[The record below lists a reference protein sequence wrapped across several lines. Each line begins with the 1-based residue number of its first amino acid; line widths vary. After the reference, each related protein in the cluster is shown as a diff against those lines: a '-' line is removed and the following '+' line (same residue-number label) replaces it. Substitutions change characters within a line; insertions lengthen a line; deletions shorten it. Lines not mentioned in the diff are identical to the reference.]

1 MTSQKKIQANRANSK
16 KSTGPGTKHGRARV
30 SQNARRH
37 GLSVSIFADVAHS
50 AEIERMA
57 NEIVLQSE
65 NGETIELAR
74 RVAEAETDL
83 ARIRQARNS
92 LLQRNGGLDKVAED
106 VLKQLIAM
114 DRYER
119 RAVSRRKFAMRELS
133 VSFRPRKFQ

>member
-16 KSTGPGTKHGRARV
+16 KSTGPGTKHDRARV

-37 GLSVSIFADVAHS
+37 GLSVSIFADVAYS

-57 NEIVLQSE
+57 NEIVSQSE
-65 NGETIELAR
+65 NRETIELAR
-74 RVAEAETDL
+74 RVAEAESDL
-83 ARIRQARNS
+83 ARIRQDS
-92 LLQRNGGLDKVAED
+92 LLQRNGGLNKVAED

-119 RAVSRRKFAMRELS
+119 RAVSRRKFAMRELECLL
-133 VSFRPRKFQ
+133 

>member
-37 GLSVSIFADVAHS
+37 GLSVPIFADAACS

-57 NEIVLQSE
+57 NEIVSQSE
-65 NGETIELAR
+65 NRETIELAR

-83 ARIRQARNS
+83 ARIRQARHS
-92 LLQRNGGLDKVAED
+92 LLERNGGLNKVAED
-106 VLKQLIAM
+106 VLKQLIAI

-119 RAVSRRKFAMRELS
+119 RAVSRRNFAMRELGCLFS
-133 VSFRPRKFQ
+133 S